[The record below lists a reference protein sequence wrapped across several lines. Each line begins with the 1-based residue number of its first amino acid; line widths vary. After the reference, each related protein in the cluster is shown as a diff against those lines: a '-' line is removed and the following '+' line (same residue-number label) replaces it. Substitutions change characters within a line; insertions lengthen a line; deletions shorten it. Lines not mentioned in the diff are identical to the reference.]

1 MMRFHLLVL
10 CIFFSLVSCKD
21 SGTDI
26 DWSEWHLVK
35 YGNISFSAPPH
46 THWFIPAG
54 FQSAGEGSVV
64 VNGDSFLFW
73 LKYGRDVREFY
84 YAYSECLSSE
94 LRTTIDGHAV
104 LLSHFR
110 CDPTGNDG
118 PQLAMSVFISDVGDG
133 ENQFLMIIL
142 NYDPSNE
149 YIADLVANTI
159 HID

>member
-1 MMRFHLLVL
+1 M
-10 CIFFSLVSCKD
+10 
-21 SGTDI
+21 
-26 DWSEWHLVK
+26 
-35 YGNISFSAPPH
+35 
-46 THWFIPAG
+46 
-54 FQSAGEGSVV
+54 
-64 VNGDSFLFW
+64 NGDHFLFW
-73 LKYGRDVREFY
+73 LKYGRGVQEFY
-84 YAYSECLSSE
+84 SAYRECLSSE

-104 LLSHFR
+104 LLAHFK

-149 YIADLVANTI
+149 YIADFVANTI